1 MKFLRVIFSLL
12 RFDRTNWTALAL
24 CLFAAVVF
32 WVFNALNKEYDT
44 QLALPLRIEFDE
56 ERFAPAEAIPAMLPV
71 NIHGNGWDLLR
82 NSLGYKA
89 PIVTVPLERPAGSHR
104 IPGSVL
110 APNVISQLG
119 DLKLNFVVLD
129 TLRLRLE
136 PRSTRKVKLAADISR
151 VTYRQNV
158 GQVGPVVIL
167 PDSVLLDGP
176 QSYLEALPDSLLI
189 RLPSRRVT
197 AQYRETLEI
206 PLEQGEFIRRNPPVA
221 EVMFDVGPLVVLSL
235 RLPIS
240 RPAGL
245 SIEQDSISISLRIPA
260 RNQGQFSEDS
270 TKLSVEIPTVVLERG
285 QTARVA
291 PHVAGIPPYATL
303 LSKDSI
309 EVKKRLP

>member
-1 MKFLRVIFSLL
+1 M
-12 RFDRTNWTALAL
+12 LA
-24 CLFAAVVF
+24 
-32 WVFNALNKEYDT
+32 
-44 QLALPLRIEFDE
+44 
-56 ERFAPAEAIPAMLPV
+56 V

-82 NSLGYKA
+82 NSLGYKT

-158 GQVGPVVIL
+158 GPVGPVVIL
-167 PDSVLLDGP
+167 PDSVRLDGP
-176 QSYLEALPDSLLI
+176 QSYLEALPDSLII

-206 PLEQGEFIRRNPPVA
+206 LLEQGEFIRRNPPVA
-221 EVMFDVGPLVVLSL
+221 EVMFDVGPLVELSL

-245 SIEQDSISISLRIPA
+245 SIGQDSISILLRIPA
-260 RNQGQFSEDS
+260 RNQNRFSEDS
-270 TKLSVEIPTVVLERG
+270 LKLSVEIPSVVLERG

-291 PHVAGIPPYATL
+291 PHVVGIPPYATL
-303 LSKDSI
+303 LSTDSI